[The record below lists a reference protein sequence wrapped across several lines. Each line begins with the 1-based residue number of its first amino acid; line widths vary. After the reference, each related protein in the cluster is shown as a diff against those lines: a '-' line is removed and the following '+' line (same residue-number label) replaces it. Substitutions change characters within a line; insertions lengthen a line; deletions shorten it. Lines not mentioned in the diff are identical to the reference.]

1 MRDVLRLGM
10 GLLLAQLLL
19 GLVLGTSFAR
29 GPWIGISVLLAAV
42 AGLGAGYRVSLRKEH
57 RPQRAAHL
65 ISIGAALS
73 ALSLRMEP
81 LTAPTSRPSGISLA
95 PVALLCGAAIIDVFR
110 ERAMRVREPLRVS
123 PFGVLA
129 ALAGGAMGA
138 VLAPIPL
145 ARLTAVVVAL
155 AMGASGVVLAA
166 TFFGGP
172 GRPVAR
178 PFDVVVFYAA
188 GAVGLGALAA

>member
-19 GLVLGTSFAR
+19 GLVLGAAMVR
-29 GPWIGISVLLAAV
+29 GPLVGGTVLLAAI
-42 AGLGAGYRVSLRKEH
+42 AGLSAGLRVSLRKER

-73 ALSLRMEP
+73 ALSLRMEQ
-81 LTAPTSRPSGISLA
+81 LSAPSPSGISLA
-95 PVALLCGAAIIDVFR
+95 PLALLLGAAIIDALR
-110 ERAMRVREPLRVS
+110 ERAMRVRDPVLVS

-129 ALAGGAMGA
+129 ALAGAAM
-138 VLAPIPL
+138 
-145 ARLTAVVVAL
+145 
-155 AMGASGVVLAA
+155 GVVLAPMPLTRLTGVMIAGAIAASATVLSA

-178 PFDVVVFYAA
+178 PFDAAVLYVA
-188 GAVGLGALAA
+188 GAVSLALLVA